1 METKVTTISYNL
13 DDAGN
18 AQSITVVISGYENKE
33 SLSATVIVV
42 DTDLETGKTFDDLTR
57 KEIESIARGKTAT
70 YAQGV
75 NGTIEASEPTDTK

>member
-13 DDAGN
+13 DDQGN
-18 AQSITVVISGYENKE
+18 AQSITVVIAGYENKE

-42 DTDLETGKTFDDLTR
+42 DSDLATGKTFDDLTR
-57 KEIESIARGKTAT
+57 KEIESIARGKAAA

-75 NGTIEASEPTDTK
+75 SGSTEASEPTETK

>member
-13 DDAGN
+13 DNAGN
-18 AQSITVVISGYENKE
+18 VQAITVVIAGYENKE

-42 DTDLETGKTFDDLTR
+42 DADLEAGKTFDDLTR
-57 KEIESIARGKTAT
+57 KEIELIARSKTAI

-75 NGTIEASEPTDTK
+75 NGTIEASEPIDTK